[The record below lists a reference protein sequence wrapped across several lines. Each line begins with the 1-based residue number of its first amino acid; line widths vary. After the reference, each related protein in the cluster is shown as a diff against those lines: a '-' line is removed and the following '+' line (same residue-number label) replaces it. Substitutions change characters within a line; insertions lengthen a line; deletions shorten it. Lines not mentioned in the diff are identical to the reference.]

1 MAFIK
6 TISPG
11 RASGEAAEVYDYMAE
26 VSGNR
31 MVAKIVQI
39 FSLRPASMRR
49 MIRQWELTMCGQ
61 RTQTTSRIGCRGSVA
76 FQQLS
81 LLN

>member
-6 TISPG
+6 IISPG
-11 RASGEAAEVYDYMAE
+11 KATGEAAEVYNYMAE
-26 VSGNR
+26 VSGTG

-49 MIRQWELTMCGQ
+49 MIRQWELTMWV
-61 RTQTTSRIGCRGSVA
+61 GSVPRQHRELVA
-76 FQQLS
+76 AAVSRF
-81 LLN
+81 NNCHY